1 MSPRRFAPEF
11 KRKVVEE
18 HLQGGKRIAE
28 ICREHRISDSLFR
41 RWREQYQANGQG
53 AFAAQDNQTRK
64 LRDAERRVEE
74 LEAALGR
81 SAMEVDFLRRAFQ
94 RAGLPF
100 PKEVKS

>member
-1 MSPRRFAPEF
+1 MSPRRFPPEF
-11 KRKVVEE
+11 KRKVVQE

-28 ICREHRISDSLFR
+28 ICREHRISDTLFR
-41 RWREQYQANGQG
+41 RWRDEYQSQG
-53 AFAAQDNQTRK
+53 DAAFAPQDDLARK
-64 LRDAERRVEE
+64 LRDAQQRIEE

-100 PKEVKS
+100 PKEVRS

>member
-11 KRKVVEE
+11 KRKVVQE
-18 HLQGGKRIAE
+18 HLQEGKRIAE
-28 ICREHRISDSLFR
+28 ICREHQISDSLFR
-41 RWREQYQANGQG
+41 RWREQYLADGQR
-53 AFAAQDNQTRK
+53 AFTPQDEVARK
-64 LRDAERRVEE
+64 LRESERRVEE

-100 PKEVKS
+100 PKEVRS

>member
-18 HLQGGKRIAE
+18 HLKDGKRIAE

-53 AFAAQDNQTRK
+53 AFAAQDGLARK
-64 LRDAERRVEE
+64 LREAQQRVEE

-81 SAMEVDFLRRAFQ
+81 SAMEVDFMRRAFQ

-100 PKEVKS
+100 PKEGRS